1 MKTIY
6 CDSIQQVFGTELK
19 TAVTAPKDAS
29 RMFGMASAA
38 SDLTEDILF
47 TWYEIVYCG
56 CAQEAVET
64 RHSI

>member
-19 TAVTAPKDAS
+19 TAVTTPKDAS
-29 RMFGMASAA
+29 NMSDMPSAA
-38 SDLTEDILF
+38 SDLSEDILC
-47 TWYEIVYCG
+47 TQYEIG
-56 CAQEAVET
+56 CAQEAVKT

>member
-1 MKTIY
+1 
-6 CDSIQQVFGTELK
+6 VFGTELK